1 MVTGRSN
8 FESISTPL
16 VDLRQSASKARR
28 WTATNSKLPDAGDW
42 IAWQGQILWLIS
54 TSLYCQLQKTSI
66 LVKCFPFITVAI
78 MDLDDDIGAVVETTS
93 NNQVDELPTNVDT
106 AETAATVAAA
116 AAAKTPRHRGR
127 HAKDPLG
134 QSISFKCQRIE
145 DMETKLRE
153 YLDHPTGEPEHTTLE
168 FSFPVTTA
176 FMVPKREPIGPQTPE
191 KRIPYM
197 YSAFNKTAVSV
208 IDALHIIK
216 DPKEQ
221 ALIQK
226 AISKT
231 LVESVQR
238 ADGYR
243 YSFHNHWLSR
253 EDQASRF
260 SYYCND
266 SVLNKGRAANEG
278 AAKLRNSVKIRK
290 PVFECQGLLSIKFS
304 ITKMSLELHYKHVP
318 MHQTYEERAPPPR
331 KDSKRRKLLEI
342 FNPELLP
349 ALAEKKHK
357 RKSTPKDKPSQKRRA
372 TEPLPRLETDTGQE
386 PAPENSLQPLFD
398 FLGTA
403 EGLQQEPSDIV
414 VSDRPNGRASTDS
427 TLVPGIG
434 VAAEAD
440 NVSGEL
446 SKQSKDKP
454 PRFPGMMSGFMSGE
468 SITWGPKQNIR
479 ALRREERSKR
489 LSATAPAVPS
499 DSTTEHGTVVPPT
512 TLAPNPT
519 SELDALRSQLQAAEQ
534 KIRDLE
540 AEKTRTNASIGW
552 NPPSQ
557 PDYPHPYY
565 PPLPPQQYPFP
576 PPQWQFPAP
585 HGPSPASNS
594 PASQNHGPQ
603 IPTSQSAPTYGFIG
617 GPSISQNAQPVSTV
631 PKPLKWQPPLR
642 VANTPVLMPG
652 SPPEG
657 GAAARDSTV

>member
-1 MVTGRSN
+1 
-8 FESISTPL
+8 
-16 VDLRQSASKARR
+16 
-28 WTATNSKLPDAGDW
+28 
-42 IAWQGQILWLIS
+42 
-54 TSLYCQLQKTSI
+54 
-66 LVKCFPFITVAI
+66 
-78 MDLDDDIGAVVETTS
+78 MDLDDDITAVAETTS
-93 NNQVDELPTNVDT
+93 HNQLDELPTDVDT
-106 AETAATVAAA
+106 VEPAATAAAPAAT
-116 AAAKTPRHRGR
+116 KTPRHRGR

-134 QSISFKCQRIE
+134 QSVTFKCQRIE

-208 IDALHIIK
+208 IDALHIIE

-278 AAKLRNSVKIRK
+278 AAKIRNSVKIRK

-304 ITKMSLELHYKHVP
+304 VTKMSLELHYKHIP

-349 ALAEKKHK
+349 VLAEKKPK
-357 RKSTPKDKPSQKRRA
+357 RKSAPKDKPSQKRRA
-372 TEPLPRLETDTGQE
+372 TEPLPRLDTDTSHGSVR
-386 PAPENSLQPLFD
+386 ENSLQPLFD
-398 FLGTA
+398 FLGSA
-403 EGLQQEPSDIV
+403 ENLQQEPSDSVI
-414 VSDRPNGRASTDS
+414 SDRPDGRAPTDS
-427 TLVPGIG
+427 AVAPGTE
-434 VAAEAD
+434 VAADAD
-440 NVSGEL
+440 NVGGEL
-446 SKQSKDKP
+446 SKPSKDKP
-454 PRFPGMMSGFMSGE
+454 PPFPGMMSGFMNGE
-468 SITWGPKQNIR
+468 SITWGPKQNTR
-479 ALRREERSKR
+479 ALRREGRSKR
-489 LSATAPAVPS
+489 PSASAPAAPS
-499 DSTTEHGTVVPPT
+499 DSTAEHGTVAPPT
-512 TLAPNPT
+512 TLTPNPT
-519 SELDALRSQLQAAEQ
+519 SELEALRAQLHAAEQ

-540 AEKTRTNASIGW
+540 AEKTRASASISW

-565 PPLPPQQYPFP
+565 PPLPPQQYPYP
-576 PPQWQFPAP
+576 PPQWQYPAP
-585 HGPSPASNS
+585 HGPSPPSNS
-594 PASQNHGPQ
+594 PGSQPHGPQ
-603 IPTSQSAPTYGFIG
+603 IPTGQSAPAYGFIG
-617 GPSISQNAQPVSTV
+617 GPSISQNTQPASTA

-642 VANTPVLMPG
+642 VADTPVIMPG
-652 SPPEG
+652 SPAEEDVTTRESAG
-657 GAAARDSTV
+657 